1 MLSESDNSSIQYIGS
16 IYNIL
21 RSIETLGEI
30 NLQRCVI
37 VAEEDITYTDF
48 PIVGLPL
55 LRAAG
60 GVVIYDGKLL
70 CIKKYG
76 MWEVPKGKL
85 DSGESLEACALRE
98 TCEETGL
105 NIDLLLI
112 KDHYEPSEYVQRYL
126 GTEYHKIVNWYKMDF
141 FSSGEAILRPAK
153 DEGIEECKWI
163 QIECL
168 VSLNMRGYAAFITKN
183 IAYELSL

>member
-30 NLQRCVI
+30 DLQRWVI

-60 GVVIYDGKLL
+60 GVVINDGKLL

-76 MWEVPKGKL
+76 MWDLPKGK
-85 DSGESLEACALRE
+85 
-98 TCEETGL
+98 
-105 NIDLLLI
+105 
-112 KDHYEPSEYVQRYL
+112 
-126 GTEYHKIVNWYKMDF
+126 
-141 FSSGEAILRPAK
+141 
-153 DEGIEECKWI
+153 
-163 QIECL
+163 
-168 VSLNMRGYAAFITKN
+168 
-183 IAYELSL
+183 

>member
-1 MLSESDNSSIQYIGS
+1 M
-16 IYNIL
+16 
-21 RSIETLGEI
+21 
-30 NLQRCVI
+30 
-37 VAEEDITYTDF
+37 AEEDITYTDF

-60 GVVIYDGKLL
+60 GVVINDGKLL

-76 MWEVPKGKL
+76 MWDLPKGKL
-85 DSGESLEACALRE
+85 DPGESLEVCALRE

-105 NIDLLLI
+105 NIDLLVI
-112 KDHYEPSEYVQRYL
+112 KDHYEPSEYIQRYL

-141 FSSGEAILRPAK
+141 ISSGEAIVRPAK

-163 QIECL
+163 EIECL
-168 VSLNMRGYAAFITKN
+168 VSLNMRGYAASITKN